1 MAKEEID
8 VVAIKNSIPDLR
20 GQHLWLFLQTYG
32 APSSHAVCYGRYAGY
47 ETYAWTG
54 CGGEVEYFFDSRNV
68 CVTDNIFEFLK
79 MFG

>member
-1 MAKEEID
+1 MAKDEID

-32 APSSHAVCYGRYAGY
+32 APSTHAICYGRYAGY
-47 ETYAWTG
+47 ETYSWAG
-54 CGGEVEYFFDSRNV
+54 CGGEVEYYFDSRNL